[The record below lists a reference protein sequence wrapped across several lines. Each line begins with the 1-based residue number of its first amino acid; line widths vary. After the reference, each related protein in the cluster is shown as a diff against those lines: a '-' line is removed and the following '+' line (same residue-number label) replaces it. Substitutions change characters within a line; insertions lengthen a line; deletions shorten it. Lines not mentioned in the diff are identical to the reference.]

1 MRGKKLDVVP
11 LLRGSNNDV
20 SPRAGLLAELTAA
33 AAGEGPDP
41 QARHDLLRQAAVLVE
56 PGRGY
61 AGRCRLGQGMDAD
74 LVREGRR
81 VWRG

>member
-20 SPRAGLLAELTAA
+20 RPRAGLLSELSAA
-33 AAGEGPDP
+33 AAGEGPHP
-41 QARHDLLRQAAVLVE
+41 QARHDLLRQAAVLVK

-61 AGRCRLGQGMDAD
+61 TGKFRLGRGMDAY